1 MGAGEFRR
9 ELARGLR
16 DAMQGRE
23 VTHPIETRPAAGAH
37 RLPFEPQAAVS
48 WRPVVFGVFTALLVF
63 VAMMIAA
70 R

>member
-1 MGAGEFRR
+1 M
-9 ELARGLR
+9 
-16 DAMQGRE
+16 
-23 VTHPIETRPAAGAH
+23 HPIETRPAAEAL
-37 RLPFEPQAAVS
+37 RLPFEPRAAVS

>member
-1 MGAGEFRR
+1 
-9 ELARGLR
+9 
-16 DAMQGRE
+16 MQGSKA
-23 VTHPIETRPAAGAH
+23 THPIEARTAAEAP
-37 RLPFEPQAAVS
+37 RLPFEPRAAVS